1 MDLQPVVLEAFGP
14 ADPKDLL
21 ARVQSTIMAARE
33 VGCLIV
39 WVVSEFRP
47 GYPDVSPRN
56 KMLGPVR
63 EQGFLVSGA
72 DGTALHSDVGFRPE
86 DVTVVKRRISAFAGT
101 DLGLL
106 LASRDV
112 EQLVLLGVSTS
123 GVVLSTLRAAAD
135 LDFRLT
141 VLSDCCFDE
150 DRTVRE
156 CLVDRI
162 FPTQAEVLASSTWIT
177 TMKEGDS
184 EL

>member
-1 MDLQPVVLEAFGP
+1 
-14 ADPKDLL
+14 
-21 ARVQSTIMAARE
+21 
-33 VGCLIV
+33 
-39 WVVSEFRP
+39 
-47 GYPDVSPRN
+47 
-56 KMLGPVR
+56 MLGPVR
-63 EQGFLVSGA
+63 EQGFLASGA
-72 DGTALHSDVGFRPE
+72 DGTALHPDVGFRPE